1 MRFRNAATHLVLFA
15 ALCVSGA
22 AAQAPKPDSALKVKT
37 RLITIDVVATDAHG
51 HAIRDLGREDFQVFD
66 GHSGE
71 QKIVRMEFVDLSA
84 GSTALKPAISPLP
97 AGPHTYSNVSLARSQ
112 VAPTV
117 LLMDALNTGTLNQ
130 IHVRRDMLLFLKS
143 LPADTPVAVF
153 LLGHTVRVV
162 QNFTSDPKLLREAV
176 DRAHSP
182 STFDRDPQDDP
193 NSASNSLQSVS
204 PNTPGEVLQALQDFE
219 KTTYVEQV
227 GQRVEETADAM
238 KAIARFL
245 GGYPGRKNLLW
256 FSDSFPLWIEPTS
269 EYGGN
274 PAVSSNPT
282 GVKIPG
288 QEFSGSAVYEDKI
301 RGAADA
307 LADARV
313 AIYPVDARGLEGPQ
327 AYLAAN
333 ENTSTLR
340 HPGGDIASALRRE
353 SDARTMAQA
362 TMDELADETGG
373 KTCKNTNGL
382 AACVQ
387 QALDESSSYYE
398 LDYYPQDVNWDG
410 SFHKIRI
417 KSARGGVK
425 LSYRRGYFATDAGA
439 RAGQEPPQ
447 KLLQEAC
454 SDPLLSTSI
463 GLAAE
468 ALASPSGSSDANE
481 VRYLLTISPNALSVA
496 TEGAARAVNLQMAV
510 CEYDPKG
517 TSYQFYPRDLSGS
530 VPEGVYQGWRQN
542 GFRNIFDYQAK
553 PQNQKLR
560 FVVLDVP
567 SGAAGSVDVPAHP
580 HDFGSVPAPVSGVAP
595 VSPAG
600 KAASPPA
607 PNAGAR
613 PLITRLTF
621 RSASG
626 GASVLDWARD
636 KLSYEGD
643 LGFAQGAPAF
653 FHSILGQAFHCEAG
667 KLVSNNPASGTAPD
681 LTFRFRSASGPTAVV
696 DLNGTKP
703 AYSGDLPVEPAAKEF
718 FGRVWALCHCQEP

>member
-1 MRFRNAATHLVLFA
+1 MRIRKPATHLVLLA
-15 ALCVSGA
+15 ALSVSGA
-22 AAQAPKPDSALKVKT
+22 AAQAPKPDNALKVKT

-51 HAIRDLGREDFQVFD
+51 HPIRDLGREDFQVFD
-66 GHSGE
+66 GRSGE
-71 QKIVRMEFVDLSA
+71 QKIVRLEFVDLST
-84 GSTALKPAISPLP
+84 GSTALKPAAPPLP
-97 AGPHTYSNVSLARSQ
+97 PGPSTYSNLSLARSRI
-112 VAPTV
+112 APTV
-117 LLMDALNTGTLNQ
+117 MLMDALNTGTLNQ
-130 IHVRRDMLLFLKS
+130 IRVRRDMLLFLKS

-162 QNFTSDPKLLREAV
+162 QSFTSDPKLLREAV

-193 NSASNSLQSVS
+193 NSASNLLQNVS
-204 PNTPGEVLQALQDFE
+204 PNTHGEVVQALQDFE

-227 GQRVEETADAM
+227 SQRVDETADAM

-256 FSDSFPLWIEPTS
+256 FSESFPLWIEPTS
-269 EYGGN
+269 ENGGN

-288 QEFSGSAVYEDKI
+288 QEFSGSAVYEDKV
-301 RGAADA
+301 RAAADA
-307 LADARV
+307 LAEARV
-313 AIYPVDARGLEGPQ
+313 AVYPVDARGLEGPQ
-327 AYLAAN
+327 SYSAVN
-333 ENTSTLR
+333 ENSSTLR
-340 HPGGDIASALRRE
+340 HPGGDIAASLQRE

-387 QALDESSSYYE
+387 RALDESSSYYE

-439 RAGQEPPQ
+439 RGGQEPPQ

-454 SDPLLSTSI
+454 GDPLLSTSI
-463 GLAAE
+463 ALTVQ
-468 ALASPSGSSDANE
+468 ALASPSGISDANE
-481 VRYLLTISPNALSVA
+481 VRYLLTISPNALSFA
-496 TEGAARAVNLQMAV
+496 TEGDARAVNLQMAV

-517 TSYQFYPRDLSGS
+517 TSYQFYPRDLSRP

-553 PQNQKLR
+553 PQNQRLR

-580 HDFGSVPAPVSGVAP
+580 HDFGSIPAPAPGVAP
-595 VSPAG
+595 ASPAG
-600 KAASPPA
+600 KASSIPA
-607 PNAGAR
+607 PNTGAA
-613 PLITRLTF
+613 PLITRFTF

-626 GASVLDWARD
+626 GASVLDWSRD
-636 KLSYEGD
+636 KVSYQGD
-643 LGFAQGAPAF
+643 LGVAQGAPAF
-653 FHSILGQAFHCEAG
+653 FHSIFGPAFHCEAG
-667 KLVSNNPASGTAPD
+667 KLMSNNPASGTAPNF
-681 LTFRFRSASGPTAVV
+681 TFRFRSASGPTAVV
-696 DLNGTKP
+696 DLNGSEP
-703 AYSGDLPVEPAAKEF
+703 AYSGDLPVELSAKEF
-718 FGRVWALCHCQEP
+718 FGRVWKLCHCQEP